1 MGCSKSSAKREV
13 YIKKNLPQETRKI
26 SNKQPKLTLKTTKVK
41 TNITQVSIR
50 EEIKKIQKEINE
62 TKMKKTIEEFPSWR
76 SG

>member
-13 YIKKNLPQETRKI
+13 YINKSLPQETRKI